1 MPNMQT
7 PMTKPEANEGSQV
20 AATPRAR
27 VWYKHLSIQIL
38 LAMVLGAIV
47 GYVWPERA
55 DSLKPLGD
63 LFIKLV
69 RMLVAPIIFCTVVH
83 GIASVGE
90 AKKVGRVAIKSLI
103 YFEVVT
109 TIALILA
116 LLLVNFWAPGA
127 GMHVDLKSIADI
139 GVKAPA
145 MPVSF
150 GQFLLNL
157 VPASAVGAFSEGEVI
172 PVLFFSLMFAFGLLA
187 LGPKGKPLV
196 DIIHSITRVLFK
208 MIGFVMYVA
217 PIKRIL
223 GAIAFTV
230 GKFGLPSL
238 LALGKLVSE
247 FYVCCLLFVAIVL
260 TPIAYAAGINIL
272 RLIRYFAAEL
282 MIVVGTSSGE
292 TVFPNVF
299 AKLRRLG
306 VEESIVALVLPTGYS
321 FNHDGTCL
329 YWATV
334 SVFLAQAVGIHL
346 SIGQQLALLATML
359 FTSKGGAGVAGSAI
373 VILATTLSATGVIPV
388 ASVGLI
394 LGVHSL
400 LSSAFVPVNVL
411 GNSLATIVIARTE
424 KAVDLQ
430 TLRSELQ
437 SGPEESVQV
446 FCTLRICIIACVEV
460 ASLPLLVRSL
470 RASAIVPCFRSS
482 RKKANRASFHLFANP
497 LHRPQRGKPSHA

>member
-1 MPNMQT
+1 MPIMQT
-7 PMTKPEANEGSQV
+7 P
-20 AATPRAR
+20 AAKLDVTEVGQLSAAPRAR
-27 VWYKHLSIQIL
+27 AWYKHLSVQIL
-38 LAMVLGAIV
+38 LAMLLGGIV
-47 GYVWPERA
+47 GYLWPQSAEA
-55 DSLKPLGD
+55 LKPLGD
-63 LFIKLV
+63 LFIRLV

-90 AKKVGRVAIKSLI
+90 AKKVGRVAIKSLV

-109 TIALILA
+109 TVALILA
-116 LLLVNFWAPGA
+116 LLLVNVWAPGA
-127 GMHVDLKSIADI
+127 GMHVDLKTLADS

-145 MPVSF
+145 KPVTF
-150 GQFLLNL
+150 GQFILNL
-157 VPASAVGAFSEGEVI
+157 VPASAVGAFADGEVI

-196 DIIHSITRVLFK
+196 DSIQSIAQVLFK
-208 MIGFVMYVA
+208 MIGFVMWVA
-217 PIKRIL
+217 PV
-223 GAIAFTV
+223 GAFGAVAFTV
-230 GKFGLPSL
+230 GKFGPSSL
-238 LALGKLVSE
+238 VALGKLVSE
-247 FYVCCLLFVAIVL
+247 FYVCCFLFVAIVL
-260 TPIAYAAGINIL
+260 TPIAWSVGVNIL
-272 RLIRYFAAEL
+272 QLIRYFAAEL

-292 TVFPNVF
+292 SVFPSVN

-306 VEESIVALVLPTGYS
+306 IEESIVALVLPAGYS

-373 VILATTLSATGVIPV
+373 VVLATTLSATGAIPV

-411 GNSLATIVIARTE
+411 GNSLATIVMARME
-424 KAVDLQ
+424 RAVDLP
-430 TLRSELQ
+430 TLQSRLQ
-437 SGPEESVQV
+437 SGPEE
-446 FCTLRICIIACVEV
+446 T
-460 ASLPLLVRSL
+460 
-470 RASAIVPCFRSS
+470 VPSG
-482 RKKANRASFHLFANP
+482 L
-497 LHRPQRGKPSHA
+497 

>member
-1 MPNMQT
+1 MQT
-7 PMTKPEANEGSQV
+7 PVAKLDTPDVSDGS
-20 AATPRAR
+20 ATRRAR
-27 VWYKHLSIQIL
+27 AWYQHLSIQIL
-38 LAMVLGAIV
+38 AAMILGVFV
-47 GYVWPERA
+47 GHTWPERA

-63 LFIKLV
+63 LFIRLV

-90 AKKVGRVAIKSLI
+90 AKKVGRIAIKSLI

-109 TIALILA
+109 TIALVLA
-116 LLLVNFWAPGA
+116 LSLVNVWAPGA
-127 GMHVDLKSIADI
+127 NMHVDLKTLADS

-145 MPVSF
+145 KPITA

-157 VPASAVGAFSEGEVI
+157 VPTSAVGAFADGDVI

-187 LGPKGKPLV
+187 LGSKGRPLV
-196 DIIHSITRVLFK
+196 DSIHTIAQVLFK
-208 MIGFVMYVA
+208 MIGFAMWVA
-217 PIKRIL
+217 PIGAF

-247 FYVCCLLFVAIVL
+247 FYVCCMLFVAIVL

-272 RLIRYFAAEL
+272 RLIRYIAAEL
-282 MIVVGTSSGE
+282 MIVVGTSSAE
-292 TVFPNVF
+292 TVFPSLM

-306 VEESIVALVLPTGYS
+306 IEESVVALVLPAGYS

-373 VILATTLSATGVIPV
+373 VVLATTISATSVIPV

-400 LSSAFVPVNVL
+400 LSSVFVPVNVL
-411 GNSLATIVIARTE
+411 GNSLATIVMARME
-424 KAVDLQ
+424 GAVDLP
-430 TLRSELQ
+430 TLQ
-437 SGPEESVQV
+437 SRLRDGPEDAVPV
-446 FCTLRICIIACVEV
+446 
-460 ASLPLLVRSL
+460 
-470 RASAIVPCFRSS
+470 SA
-482 RKKANRASFHLFANP
+482 L
-497 LHRPQRGKPSHA
+497 

>member
-1 MPNMQT
+1 MPT
-7 PMTKPEANEGSQV
+7 PTANPEVTEPGRAT
-20 AATPRAR
+20 AAPRHRA
-27 VWYKHLSIQIL
+27 WYKHLSVQIL
-38 LAMVLGAIV
+38 FAMVLGVIAGRI
-47 GYVWPERA
+47 WPQHA
-55 DSLKPLGD
+55 DSFKPLGD

-90 AKKVGRVAIKSLI
+90 AKKVGRIAIKSLI

-116 LLLVNFWAPGA
+116 LLLVNLWAPGA
-127 GMHVDLKSIADI
+127 GMHVDLKAVADI

-145 MPVSF
+145 KPITF

-157 VPASAVGAFSEGEVI
+157 VPSSAVGAFAEGEVI

-187 LGPKGKPLV
+187 LGSKGKPLL
-196 DIIHSITRVLFK
+196 DSIHSITQVLFK
-208 MIGFVMYVA
+208 MIGFVMYIA
-217 PIKRIL
+217 PIGAF

-230 GKFGLPSL
+230 GKFGLSSL
-238 LALGKLVSE
+238 LALGKLVTE
-247 FYVCCLLFVAIVL
+247 FYVCCLLFVAMVL
-260 TPIAYAAGINIL
+260 TPIALAAGVNIL

-282 MIVVGTSSGE
+282 LIVVGTSSGE
-292 TVFPNVF
+292 SVFPSVI

-306 VEESIVALVLPTGYS
+306 VEESIVGLVLPAGYS

-373 VILATTLSATGVIPV
+373 VILATTLSATNMIPV

-394 LGVHSL
+394 LGVHRL
-400 LSSAFVPVNVL
+400 LSYEFVPVNVL
-411 GNSLATIVIARTE
+411 GNSLATIVIARME
-424 KAVDLQ
+424 RAVDLP
-430 TLRSELQ
+430 TLQ
-437 SGPEESVQV
+437 SRLQSSPEE
-446 FCTLRICIIACVEV
+446 A
-460 ASLPLLVRSL
+460 AP
-470 RASAIVPCFRSS
+470 SA
-482 RKKANRASFHLFANP
+482 L
-497 LHRPQRGKPSHA
+497 

>member
-1 MPNMQT
+1 MPIMQT
-7 PMTKPEANEGSQV
+7 P
-20 AATPRAR
+20 AAKLDVTEVTQLTAAPHARA
-27 VWYKHLSIQIL
+27 WYKHLSVQIL
-38 LAMVLGAIV
+38 LAMLLGGIV
-47 GYVWPERA
+47 GYLWPQSAEA
-55 DSLKPLGD
+55 LKPLGD
-63 LFIKLV
+63 LFIRLV

-90 AKKVGRVAIKSLI
+90 AKKVGRVAIKSLV

-109 TIALILA
+109 TVALILA
-116 LLLVNFWAPGA
+116 LLLVNVWAPGA
-127 GMHVDLKSIADI
+127 GMHVDLKTLADS

-145 MPVSF
+145 KPVTF
-150 GQFLLNL
+150 GQFILNL
-157 VPASAVGAFSEGEVI
+157 VPASAVGAFADGEVI

-196 DIIHSITRVLFK
+196 DSIQSIAQVLFK
-208 MIGFVMYVA
+208 MIGFVMWVA
-217 PIKRIL
+217 PV
-223 GAIAFTV
+223 GAFGAVAFTV
-230 GKFGLPSL
+230 GKFGPSSL
-238 LALGKLVSE
+238 VALGKLVSE
-247 FYVCCLLFVAIVL
+247 FYVCCFLFVAIVL
-260 TPIAYAAGINIL
+260 TPIAWSVGVNIL
-272 RLIRYFAAEL
+272 QLIRYFAAEL

-292 TVFPNVF
+292 SVFPSVN

-306 VEESIVALVLPTGYS
+306 IEEPIVALVLPAGYS

-373 VILATTLSATGVIPV
+373 VVLATTLSATGAIPV

-411 GNSLATIVIARTE
+411 GNSLATIVMARME
-424 KAVDLQ
+424 RAVDLP
-430 TLRSELQ
+430 TLQSRLQ
-437 SGPEESVQV
+437 SGPEE
-446 FCTLRICIIACVEV
+446 T
-460 ASLPLLVRSL
+460 
-470 RASAIVPCFRSS
+470 VPSG
-482 RKKANRASFHLFANP
+482 L
-497 LHRPQRGKPSHA
+497 

>member
-1 MPNMQT
+1 MPIMPT
-7 PMTKPEANEGSQV
+7 PTAKLEGTEAGQAP
-20 AATPRAR
+20 AARHARA
-27 VWYKHLSIQIL
+27 WYKHLSVQIL
-38 LAMVLGAIV
+38 FAIVLGVIV
-47 GYVWPERA
+47 GHVWPQRA
-55 DSLKPLGD
+55 DSFKPLGD
-63 LFIKLV
+63 LFIKLI

-90 AKKVGRVAIKSLI
+90 AKKVGRVAVKSLI

-109 TIALILA
+109 TIALVLA
-116 LLLVNFWAPGA
+116 LLLVNVWAPGA
-127 GMHVDLKSIADI
+127 GMHADLKSVADI

-145 MPVSF
+145 KPITF

-157 VPASAVGAFSEGEVI
+157 VPGSAVGAFADGEVI

-187 LGPKGKPLV
+187 LGAKGKPLV
-196 DIIHSITRVLFK
+196 DGIHSVTQVLFR
-208 MIGFVMYVA
+208 MIGFVMYIA
-217 PIKRIL
+217 PVGAF

-230 GKFGLPSL
+230 GKFGLGSL
-238 LALGKLVSE
+238 LSLGKLVSE
-247 FYVCCLLFVAIVL
+247 FYLCCLLFVAIVL
-260 TPIAYAAGINIL
+260 TPIAYAAGVNIL

-292 TVFPNVF
+292 SVFPSVM
-299 AKLRRLG
+299 AKLERLG

-346 SIGQQLALLATML
+346 SIGQQLGLLATML

-373 VILATTLSATGVIPV
+373 VILTTTISATGTIPV

-411 GNSLATIVIARTE
+411 GNSIAAIVIGRTE
-424 KAVDLQ
+424 QAVDLR
-430 TLRSELQ
+430 TLQAELRR
-437 SGPEESVQV
+437 GPEE
-446 FCTLRICIIACVEV
+446 TAPAL
-460 ASLPLLVRSL
+460 
-470 RASAIVPCFRSS
+470 
-482 RKKANRASFHLFANP
+482 
-497 LHRPQRGKPSHA
+497 

>member
-1 MPNMQT
+1 MPTMQT
-7 PMTKPEANEGSQV
+7 PAAKLDVTEISQV
-20 AATPRAR
+20 SAARRGRA
-27 VWYKHLSIQIL
+27 WYKHLSIQIL
-38 LAMVLGAIV
+38 LAMSLGAIV
-47 GYVWPERA
+47 GYLWPQSAEA
-55 DSLKPLGD
+55 WKPLGD
-63 LFIKLV
+63 LFIRVV

-90 AKKVGRVAIKSLI
+90 AKKVGRVAVKSLI

-109 TIALILA
+109 TIALVLA
-116 LLLVNFWAPGA
+116 LILVNLWAPGA
-127 GMHVDLKSIADI
+127 GMHVDLKTLADS

-145 MPVSF
+145 RPLTF
-150 GQFLLNL
+150 GQFILNL
-157 VPASAVGAFSEGEVI
+157 VPTSAVGAFADGEVI

-187 LGPKGKPLV
+187 LGPRGKPLV
-196 DIIHSITRVLFK
+196 DSIQSIAQVLFK
-208 MIGFVMYVA
+208 MIGFVMWVA
-217 PIKRIL
+217 PL
-223 GAIAFTV
+223 GAFGAVAFTV
-230 GKFGLPSL
+230 GKFGPSSL

-260 TPIAYAAGINIL
+260 TPIAWAVGVNIL
-272 RLIRYFAAEL
+272 QLIRYFAAEL

-292 TVFPNVF
+292 SVFPSVN

-306 VEESIVALVLPTGYS
+306 IDESIVALVLPAGYS

-373 VILATTLSATGVIPV
+373 VVLATTLSATGVIPV

-411 GNSLATIVIARTE
+411 GNSLATIVMARME
-424 KAVDLQ
+424 RAVDLP
-430 TLRSELQ
+430 TLQSKLQ
-437 SGPEESVQV
+437 SGPEETAQ
-446 FCTLRICIIACVEV
+446 
-460 ASLPLLVRSL
+460 
-470 RASAIVPCFRSS
+470 ASA
-482 RKKANRASFHLFANP
+482 L
-497 LHRPQRGKPSHA
+497 

>member
-1 MPNMQT
+1 
-7 PMTKPEANEGSQV
+7 
-20 AATPRAR
+20 
-27 VWYKHLSIQIL
+27 
-38 LAMVLGAIV
+38 
-47 GYVWPERA
+47 
-55 DSLKPLGD
+55 
-63 LFIKLV
+63 
-69 RMLVAPIIFCTVVH
+69 MLVAPIIFCTVVH

-103 YFEVVT
+103 YFEIVT
-109 TIALILA
+109 TIALVLA

-127 GMHVDLKSIADI
+127 NMHVDLKTLADI

-145 MPVSF
+145 KPITF

-157 VPASAVGAFSEGEVI
+157 VPSTAVGAFAEGEVI

-196 DIIHSITRVLFK
+196 ETIHSVTQVLFK
-208 MIGFVMYVA
+208 MIGFAMYLA
-217 PIKRIL
+217 PVGAF

-230 GKFGLPSL
+230 GKFGLVSL

-260 TPIAYAAGINIL
+260 TPIAYAAGVNIL
-272 RLIRYFAAEL
+272 RLIRYIAAEL

-292 TVFPNVF
+292 SVFPSVM
-299 AKLRRLG
+299 AKLCRLG
-306 VEESIVALVLPTGYS
+306 IEESIVALVLPTGYS

-329 YWATV
+329 YWATA
-334 SVFLAQAVGIHL
+334 SVFLAQAIGIHL
-346 SIGQQLALLATML
+346 SIGQQLALLVTML

-373 VILATTLSATGVIPV
+373 VILATTLSATNVIPV
-388 ASVGLI
+388 AGIGLI

-424 KAVDLQ
+424 RAVDLQ
-430 TLRSELQ
+430 TLQAQLK
-437 SGPEESVQV
+437 SGPEENEQV
-446 FCTLRICIIACVEV
+446 STV
-460 ASLPLLVRSL
+460 
-470 RASAIVPCFRSS
+470 
-482 RKKANRASFHLFANP
+482 
-497 LHRPQRGKPSHA
+497 

>member
-1 MPNMQT
+1 MPTMQT
-7 PMTKPEANEGSQV
+7 PVAKPEVTKVSQIS
-20 AATPRAR
+20 ATPRAR
-27 VWYKHLSIQIL
+27 SWYKHLSVQVL
-38 LAMVLGAIV
+38 LAMMLGVFV
-47 GYVWPERA
+47 GHVWPERA
-55 DSLKPLGD
+55 DALKPLGD

-83 GIASVGE
+83 GIAGVGE

-116 LLLVNFWAPGA
+116 LLLVNSWAPGV
-127 GMHVDLKSIADI
+127 GMHVDLKALADS

-145 MPVSF
+145 KPVTF

-157 VPASAVGAFSEGEVI
+157 VPTSAVGAFAEGEVI

-187 LGPKGKPLV
+187 LGSKGKPLV
-196 DIIHSITRVLFK
+196 DGIHSITQVLFK

-217 PIKRIL
+217 PIGAF

-247 FYVCCLLFVAIVL
+247 FYVCCLLFVTMVL
-260 TPIAYAAGINIL
+260 TPIAYAAGVNIL

-292 TVFPNVF
+292 TVFPNVY

-346 SIGQQLALLATML
+346 SIGQQFALLATML

-373 VILATTLSATGVIPV
+373 VILATTLSATGVVPI

-411 GNSLATIVIARTE
+411 GNSLATIVIARME
-424 KAVDLQ
+424 RAVDLQ
-430 TLRSELQ
+430 ALYSELR
-437 SGPEESVQV
+437 SGPEETAQG
-446 FCTLRICIIACVEV
+446 
-460 ASLPLLVRSL
+460 
-470 RASAIVPCFRSS
+470 SA
-482 RKKANRASFHLFANP
+482 L
-497 LHRPQRGKPSHA
+497 

>member
-1 MPNMQT
+1 MPIMQT
-7 PMTKPEANEGSQV
+7 PAAKLDLTEVSQV
-20 AATPRAR
+20 SAAPRVRA
-27 VWYKHLSIQIL
+27 WYKHLSVQIL
-38 LAMVLGAIV
+38 LAMLLGGIV
-47 GYVWPERA
+47 GYLWPQSAEA
-55 DSLKPLGD
+55 LKPLGD
-63 LFIKLV
+63 LFIRLV

-90 AKKVGRVAIKSLI
+90 AKKVGRVAIKSLV

-109 TIALILA
+109 TVALVLA

-127 GMHVDLKSIADI
+127 GMHVDLKTLADS

-145 MPVSF
+145 KPLTF
-150 GQFLLNL
+150 GQFILSL
-157 VPASAVGAFSEGEVI
+157 VPASAVGAFADGEVI

-196 DIIHSITRVLFK
+196 DSIQSIAQVLFK
-208 MIGFVMYVA
+208 MIGFVMWVA
-217 PIKRIL
+217 PV
-223 GAIAFTV
+223 GAFGAVAFTV
-230 GKFGLPSL
+230 GKFGPSSL
-238 LALGKLVSE
+238 VALGKLVSE

-260 TPIAYAAGINIL
+260 TPIAWSVGVNIL
-272 RLIRYFAAEL
+272 QLIRYFAAEL

-292 TVFPNVF
+292 SVFPSLI

-306 VEESIVALVLPTGYS
+306 IEESIVALVLPAGYS

-373 VILATTLSATGVIPV
+373 VVLATTLSATGAIPV

-411 GNSLATIVIARTE
+411 GNSLATIVMARTE
-424 KAVDLQ
+424 RAVDLP
-430 TLRSELQ
+430 TLQSRLQ
-437 SGPEESVQV
+437 SGPEDTAQV
-446 FCTLRICIIACVEV
+446 
-460 ASLPLLVRSL
+460 
-470 RASAIVPCFRSS
+470 SA
-482 RKKANRASFHLFANP
+482 L
-497 LHRPQRGKPSHA
+497 

>member
-1 MPNMQT
+1 MKT
-7 PMTKPEANEGSQV
+7 PATKLDDPEASQ
-20 AATPRAR
+20 AFPTPRTR
-27 VWYKHLSIQIL
+27 SWYKHLSVQIL
-38 LAMVLGAIV
+38 LAVILGAFV
-47 GYVWPERA
+47 GRMWPERA
-55 DSLKPLGD
+55 DAWKPLGD

-90 AKKVGRVAIKSLI
+90 AKKVGRVAVKSLI

-116 LLLVNFWAPGA
+116 LVLVNLWAPGA
-127 GMHVDLKSIADI
+127 GMHVDLKTLGDN

-145 MPVSF
+145 KAVTF

-157 VPASAVGAFSEGEVI
+157 VPASAVGAFADGEVI
-172 PVLFFSLMFAFGLLA
+172 PVLFFSLLFAFGLLA
-187 LGPKGKPLV
+187 LGSKGKPLV
-196 DIIHSITRVLFK
+196 DSIHSVTQVLFK
-208 MIGFVMYVA
+208 MIGFVMYIA
-217 PIKRIL
+217 PIGAF

-230 GKFGLPSL
+230 GKFGLHSL

-247 FYVCCLLFVAIVL
+247 FYACCLLFVAIVL
-260 TPIAYAAGINIL
+260 TPIAYAAGVNIL

-292 TVFPNVF
+292 SVFPSVL

-306 VEESIVALVLPTGYS
+306 VDESIVALVLPTGYS

-373 VILATTLSATGVIPV
+373 VILTTTLSATGVVPV
-388 ASVGLI
+388 ASVGLV

-411 GNSLATIVIARTE
+411 GNSLATIVIGRTE
-424 KAVDLQ
+424 QAVDLHALQ
-430 TLRSELQ
+430 SELH
-437 SGPEESVQV
+437 SGPEETAQ
-446 FCTLRICIIACVEV
+446 
-460 ASLPLLVRSL
+460 
-470 RASAIVPCFRSS
+470 ASA
-482 RKKANRASFHLFANP
+482 L
-497 LHRPQRGKPSHA
+497 

>member
-1 MPNMQT
+1 MPIMQT
-7 PMTKPEANEGSQV
+7 PAAKLDVTEVSQV
-20 AATPRAR
+20 SAAPHARA
-27 VWYKHLSIQIL
+27 WYKHLSVQIL
-38 LAMVLGAIV
+38 LAMLLGGIV
-47 GYVWPERA
+47 GYLWPQSAEA
-55 DSLKPLGD
+55 LKPLGD
-63 LFIKLV
+63 LFIRLV

-90 AKKVGRVAIKSLI
+90 AKKVGRVAIKSLV

-109 TIALILA
+109 TIALVLA
-116 LLLVNFWAPGA
+116 LLLVNLWAPGA
-127 GMHVDLKSIADI
+127 GMHVDLKAVADI

-145 MPVSF
+145 KPITF

-157 VPASAVGAFSEGEVI
+157 VPSSAVGAFAEGDVI

-187 LGPKGKPLV
+187 LGSKGKPLV
-196 DIIHSITRVLFK
+196 DIIQSITQVLFK

-217 PIKRIL
+217 PIGAF

-230 GKFGLPSL
+230 GKFGLSSL
-238 LALGKLVSE
+238 LALGKLVTE
-247 FYVCCLLFVAIVL
+247 FYICCLLFVAMVL
-260 TPIAYAAGINIL
+260 TPIALAAGVNIL

-282 MIVVGTSSGE
+282 LIVVGTSSGE
-292 TVFPNVF
+292 SVFPSVI

-306 VEESIVALVLPTGYS
+306 VEESVVGLVLPTGYS

-411 GNSLATIVIARTE
+411 GNSLATIVIARNE
-424 KAVDLQ
+424 RAIDISMLE
-430 TLRSELQ
+430 SEL
-437 SGPEESVQV
+437 
-446 FCTLRICIIACVEV
+446 
-460 ASLPLLVRSL
+460 
-470 RASAIVPCFRSS
+470 
-482 RKKANRASFHLFANP
+482 
-497 LHRPQRGKPSHA
+497 

>member
-1 MPNMQT
+1 MQT
-7 PMTKPEANEGSQV
+7 TPTTSDATEIGQV

-47 GYVWPERA
+47 GYVWPASAET
-55 DSLKPLGD
+55 LKPLGD

-69 RMLVAPIIFCTVVH
+69 RMLVAPIVFCTVVH
-83 GIASVGE
+83 GIASVGD
-90 AKKVGRVAIKSLI
+90 AKKVGRIAIRSLI

-116 LLLVNFWAPGA
+116 LLLVNLWAPGA
-127 GMHVDLKSIADI
+127 GMHVDLKTLADNV
-139 GVKAPA
+139 VKAPA
-145 MPVSF
+145 KPITF

-157 VPASAVGAFSEGEVI
+157 VPGSAVGAFAEGEVI

-187 LGPKGKPLV
+187 LGSKGKPLV
-196 DIIHSITRVLFK
+196 DGIYSVSQVLFK
-208 MIGFVMYVA
+208 MIGFVMWFA
-217 PIKRIL
+217 PIGAF

-230 GKFGLPSL
+230 GKFGPSSL
-238 LALGKLVSE
+238 VALGKLVSE
-247 FYVCCLLFVAIVL
+247 FYFCCLLFVAIVL
-260 TPIAYAAGINIL
+260 TPIAWSVGVNIL
-272 RLIRYFAAEL
+272 QLIRYFAAEL

-292 TVFPNVF
+292 SVFPSVLG
-299 AKLRRLG
+299 KLRRLG
-306 VEESIVALVLPTGYS
+306 VDESVVGLVLPAGYS

-329 YWATV
+329 YWSTV

-346 SIGQQLALLATML
+346 TIGQQLALLATML

-373 VILATTLSATGVIPV
+373 VVLATTLSATNVIPV

-400 LSSAFVPVNVL
+400 LSSVFVPVNVL

-424 KAVDLQ
+424 RAVNLQ
-430 TLRSELQ
+430 TLQSELQ
-437 SGPEESVQV
+437 NGPDETAQ
-446 FCTLRICIIACVEV
+446 
-460 ASLPLLVRSL
+460 
-470 RASAIVPCFRSS
+470 ASA
-482 RKKANRASFHLFANP
+482 L
-497 LHRPQRGKPSHA
+497 